1 MYTSILFQSDPEIM
15 AEIGGRLRALR
26 KSRRLSRTEAAQQA
40 GLNLSTVA
48 RAEKGSNPTLLTLL
62 RLLRVYGDLHSV
74 ETFVSEAEV
83 SPLAAVA
90 SKRRGSRG

>member
-1 MYTSILFQSDPEIM
+1 MHVSIPFQSDPEIM
-15 AEIGGRLRALR
+15 AEIGERLRALR
-26 KSRRLSRTEAAQQA
+26 KARQLTRAEAAEQA

-74 ETFVSEAEV
+74 ENLVSEADV
-83 SPLAAVA
+83 SPLAVVA
-90 SKRRGSRG
+90 SKRDDARG